1 MVEHLILNATY
12 QERMRDWDAL
22 HNTFD
27 TALDL
32 IVSLAGGVNVY
43 DITQYKEYPTQ
54 LLQSFF
60 DNSDIMNRFK
70 LNPNIT
76 YASQSGQVYEYLF
89 TDFMKQY
96 VRLVE

>member
-12 QERMRDWDAL
+12 QERMRDWDGL

-54 LLQSFF
+54 LL
-60 DNSDIMNRFK
+60 
-70 LNPNIT
+70 
-76 YASQSGQVYEYLF
+76 
-89 TDFMKQY
+89 
-96 VRLVE
+96 